1 MSTPPQNEPLSAL
14 SHLLG
19 AVLSIV
25 ALVLL
30 IVSAAQVG
38 TALHVV
44 TFTIF
49 GVTMF
54 FLYLMSALYHSV
66 CRDRSP
72 NAKRVLQALDHTAV
86 YILIAGTYTPV
97 TLIVLPPGWGWT
109 LFGLVWAI
117 ALLGG
122 IIKISQIRIPS
133 SVSVALYLAMG
144 WLVVIAGVPLVNA
157 LPSGGFF
164 WLVMGGLCYTIGA
177 VLYVLD
183 TRVPRTRW
191 FGMHEIFHVFVML
204 GSFAHFWML
213 IRYVVHMQ

>member
-1 MSTPPQNEPLSAL
+1 MTTPLQNEPLSAL
-14 SHLLG
+14 THLIG

-25 ALVLL
+25 GLVLL

-38 TALHVV
+38 TALHIV

-54 FLYLMSALYHSV
+54 LLYLMSALYHSV
-66 CRDRSP
+66 CRDRFP
-72 NAKRVLQALDHTAV
+72 KARRALQVLDHTAV
-86 YILIAGTYTPV
+86 YMLIAGTYTPV
-97 TLIVLPPGWGWT
+97 TLIVLPPGWGWS
-109 LFGLVWAI
+109 LFGLTWAI
-117 ALLGG
+117 ALLGAV
-122 IIKISQIRIPS
+122 IKIGQIQIPTWG
-133 SVSVALYLAMG
+133 SVALYLAMG
-144 WLVVIAGVPLVNA
+144 WLVVIAGVPLVSA

-164 WLVMGGLCYTIGA
+164 WLVVGGLCYTVGA
-177 VLYVLD
+177 VFYVLD

-213 IRYVVHMQ
+213 MRYVVHMQ

>member
-19 AVLSIV
+19 AVLSIA

-109 LFGLVWAI
+109 LFGLVWAL

-157 LPSGGFF
+157 LPSGGLF
-164 WLVMGGLCYTIGA
+164 WLAMGGLCYTIGA

>member
-19 AVLSIV
+19 AVLSIA

-157 LPSGGFF
+157 LPSGGLF